1 MRAKQASV
9 AHNATPPVLCVPDV
23 RYAGSRLLRGTA
35 QANVPPQSAAFLAL
49 SDRPVG
55 SPDEK
60 MIFFGIIL
68 QNPLDFLREI
78 VYNNI

>member
-1 MRAKQASV
+1 MAGA
-9 AHNATPPVLCVPDV
+9 AHNATHTPVLCVPDV
-23 RYAGSRLLRGTA
+23 RYAGFRLPRGTA
-35 QANVPPQSAAFLAL
+35 QTNVPPKSAAFLML
-49 SDRPVG
+49 SDRTVCF
-55 SPDEK
+55 PDEK

>member
-1 MRAKQASV
+1 MASA
-9 AHNATPPVLCVPDV
+9 AHNAAHTPVWCVPDV
-23 RYAGSRLLRGTA
+23 RYAESRLPRGAA
-35 QANVPPQSAAFLAL
+35 QTNVPPKSAAFLML
-49 SDRPVG
+49 SVRTACF
-55 SPDEK
+55 PDEK